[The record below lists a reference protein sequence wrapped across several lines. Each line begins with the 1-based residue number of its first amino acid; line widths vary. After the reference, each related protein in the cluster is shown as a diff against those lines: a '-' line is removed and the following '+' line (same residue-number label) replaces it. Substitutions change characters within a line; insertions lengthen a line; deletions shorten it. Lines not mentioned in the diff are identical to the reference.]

1 LEFFISCVADNF
13 RSTNLFEPGSRH
25 LKLSFWKEV
34 SAGAAVIAAAL
45 AWTVSPSANAAVAK
59 TPSAPSA
66 KVSNTAVHETSVL
79 PGRVYRLRM
88 HELHTGESIDIV
100 YRIGSDYIPGAVAEL
115 NYFLRDHRTNQVS
128 HYDVREF
135 DLLNSVMA
143 KLGRPGGLIDVVCG
157 YRTPWSNNYLR
168 ARAAVSGVA
177 LHSQHMLAKAIDIRV
192 PGVSTSR
199 LRDVALS
206 LHEGG
211 VGYYPVS
218 QFVHVDVGPV
228 RRWTFA
234 GAGD

>member
-1 LEFFISCVADNF
+1 MNFFSWK
-13 RSTNLFEPGSRH
+13 NLF
-25 LKLSFWKEV
+25 
-34 SAGAAVIAAAL
+34 AGAAITAVLIGGLLGAGADAAATK
-45 AWTVSPSANAAVAK
+45 APDPVAVKVPSSTSPGIEGL
-59 TPSAPSA
+59 T
-66 KVSNTAVHETSVL
+66 
-79 PGRVYRLRM
+79 GRVYRLRM
-88 HELHTGESIDIV
+88 HELHTGESIDLV
-100 YRIGSDYIPGAVAEL
+100 YRVGGQYVPGAVAKL

-143 KLGRPGGLIDVVCG
+143 KLGRPDGLIDVVCG
-157 YRTPWSNNYLR
+157 YRTPGSNSFLR
-168 ARAAVSGVA
+168 TRAAVTGVA

-199 LRDVALS
+199 LRDVVLS

>member
-1 LEFFISCVADNF
+1 MKFS
-13 RSTNLFEPGSRH
+13 S
-25 LKLSFWKEV
+25 LKNVLG
-34 SAGAAVIAAAL
+34 GAAIIAVIMAGPLGTGADAASTKAPDMVPVKAPSSTSPGIAAL
-45 AWTVSPSANAAVAK
+45 T
-59 TPSAPSA
+59 
-66 KVSNTAVHETSVL
+66 
-79 PGRVYRLRM
+79 GRVYRLRM
-88 HELHTGESIDIV
+88 HELHTGESIDLV
-100 YRIGSDYIPGAVAEL
+100 YRVGGQYVPGAVAKL

-168 ARAAVSGVA
+168 TRAAVTGVA
-177 LHSQHMLAKAIDIRV
+177 LHSQHTLAKAIDIRV
-192 PGVSTSR
+192 QGVSTSR

>member
-1 LEFFISCVADNF
+1 L
-13 RSTNLFEPGSRH
+13 NLPS
-25 LKLSFWKEV
+25 WKELFTR
-34 SAGAAVIAAAL
+34 AAIAAGIL
-45 AWTVSPSANAAVAK
+45 AGPLGISANAAAAKAPDAVAVK
-59 TPSAPSA
+59 LPSTMARGVAALS
-66 KVSNTAVHETSVL
+66 
-79 PGRVYRLRM
+79 GRVYRLHM
-88 HELHTGESIDIV
+88 HELHTGESIDLV
-100 YRIGSDYIPGAVAEL
+100 YRVGGEYVPGAVAKL

-143 KLGRPGGLIDVVCG
+143 KLGRPDGLIDVVCG
-157 YRTPWSNNYLR
+157 FRSPWSNSYLR
-168 ARAAVSGVA
+168 TRAAVTGVA